1 MEIRF
6 AKQISAIRVLHFK
19 SGFTT
24 VANFVLYIPNLQRF
38 PEPLELYGAGVKRFG
53 ELVQLNNLKREIVD
67 ELFFDLVEFLPT
79 PSLVE
84 VTKDKLKGY
93 IIKICGLPVVLF
105 SFQFIKGKFIMKKIL
120 ITGSAGFIGSNLVSE
135 LLRSDE
141 VYHIIG
147 LDNMNDYYDVSLKQ
161 YRLEQIEQQLIHSKS
176 KWTFIEGDLADKDLV
191 TSIFEDYRPNIVVNL
206 AAQAGVRYSITN
218 PDVYIES
225 NIIGFQNILEAC
237 RHYPV
242 EHLVYASSS
251 SVYGGNEKVPF
262 STDDKVDNPVSLYA
276 ATKKSN
282 ELFAHAYSK
291 LYDIPTTGLR
301 FFTVYG
307 PAGRPDMA
315 YFGFTNK
322 LLKGETIEIFNY
334 GNCKRDFTYV
344 DDIVEGVKRVM
355 FGAPQK
361 RSGSDGLPIPPYAIY
376 NIGNSN
382 PENLLDFVH
391 ILSEELVLAGV
402 LPADFDIEAH
412 KKLVPMQ
419 AGDVPVTYADTS
431 DLERDFGFSP
441 STTLREG
448 LRQFAQWYKE
458 YYK

>member
-1 MEIRF
+1 
-6 AKQISAIRVLHFK
+6 
-19 SGFTT
+19 
-24 VANFVLYIPNLQRF
+24 
-38 PEPLELYGAGVKRFG
+38 
-53 ELVQLNNLKREIVD
+53 
-67 ELFFDLVEFLPT
+67 
-79 PSLVE
+79 
-84 VTKDKLKGY
+84 
-93 IIKICGLPVVLF
+93 
-105 SFQFIKGKFIMKKIL
+105 MKKIL
-120 ITGSAGFIGSNLVSE
+120 ITGSAGFIGSNLVLE

-141 VYHIIG
+141 AYHIIG
-147 LDNMNDYYDVSLKQ
+147 LDNMNDYYQVSLKH
-161 YRLEQIEQQLIHSKS
+161 YRLEQIEQQLTHSKS

-191 TSIFEDYRPNIVVNL
+191 TSIFEDYHPNIVVNL

-322 LLKGETIEIFNY
+322 LIKGEAIEIFNY

-382 PENLLDFVH
+382 PENLLDFVY

-448 LRQFAQWYKE
+448 LRQFAQWYKN
-458 YYK
+458 YYA

>member
-1 MEIRF
+1 ML
-6 AKQISAIRVLHFK
+6 K
-19 SGFTT
+19 
-24 VANFVLYIPNLQRF
+24 
-38 PEPLELYGAGVKRFG
+38 
-53 ELVQLNNLKREIVD
+53 LNRNR
-67 ELFFDLVEFLPT
+67 
-79 PSLVE
+79 
-84 VTKDKLKGY
+84 
-93 IIKICGLPVVLF
+93 IIF
-105 SFQFIKGKFIMKKIL
+105 
-120 ITGSAGFIGSNLVSE
+120 ITGSAGFIGSNLVLE

-141 VYHIIG
+141 AYHIIG
-147 LDNMNDYYDVSLKQ
+147 LDNMNDYYQVSLKQ
-161 YRLEQIEQQLIHSKS
+161 YRLEQIEQQLSHSES

-191 TSIFEDYRPNIVVNL
+191 TSIFEDYRPSIVVNL

-322 LLKGETIEIFNY
+322 LIKGETIEIFNY

-402 LPADFDIEAH
+402 LPADFDMEAH

-458 YYK
+458 YCD

>member
-1 MEIRF
+1 
-6 AKQISAIRVLHFK
+6 
-19 SGFTT
+19 
-24 VANFVLYIPNLQRF
+24 
-38 PEPLELYGAGVKRFG
+38 
-53 ELVQLNNLKREIVD
+53 
-67 ELFFDLVEFLPT
+67 
-79 PSLVE
+79 
-84 VTKDKLKGY
+84 
-93 IIKICGLPVVLF
+93 
-105 SFQFIKGKFIMKKIL
+105 MKKFL
-120 ITGSAGFIGSNLVSE
+120 ITGSAGFIGSNLVLE

-141 VYHIIG
+141 AYHIIG
-147 LDNMNDYYDVSLKQ
+147 LDNMNDYYQVSLKH
-161 YRLEQIEQQLIHSKS
+161 YRLEQIEQQLTHSKS

-191 TSIFEDYRPNIVVNL
+191 TSIFEDYHPNIVVNL

-322 LLKGETIEIFNY
+322 LIKGEAIEIFNY

-448 LRQFAQWYKE
+448 LRQFAQWYKN
-458 YYK
+458 YYA

>member
-1 MEIRF
+1 
-6 AKQISAIRVLHFK
+6 
-19 SGFTT
+19 
-24 VANFVLYIPNLQRF
+24 
-38 PEPLELYGAGVKRFG
+38 
-53 ELVQLNNLKREIVD
+53 
-67 ELFFDLVEFLPT
+67 
-79 PSLVE
+79 
-84 VTKDKLKGY
+84 
-93 IIKICGLPVVLF
+93 
-105 SFQFIKGKFIMKKIL
+105 MKKIL
-120 ITGSAGFIGSNLVSE
+120 ITGSAGFIGSNLVLE

-141 VYHIIG
+141 AYHIIG

-161 YRLEQIEQQLIHSKS
+161 YRLEQIEQQLNHSKS

-191 TSIFEDYRPNIVVNL
+191 TSIFEDYHPNIVVNL

-262 STDDKVDNPVSLYA
+262 STADKVDNPVSLYA

-291 LYDIPTTGLR
+291 LYDISTTGLR

-361 RSGSDGLPIPPYAIY
+361 SSGSDGLPIPPYAIY

-402 LPADFDIEAH
+402 LPADFDIEEH